1 MNTQEFSVKIKMLN
15 PEAKMPGY
23 ALPGDVGMDVYAL
36 ETVTVEPG
44 AHHRFM
50 NGFAL
55 EFPAGYAAIVKDKS
69 SISKAGLHTM
79 GGVFDAGYRG
89 EYNVHLVNLSLKP
102 YTVEKGHKVAQI
114 VFIPIVQAKLIQT
127 EELNSSERGTGGFG
141 STGK

>member
-1 MNTQEFSVKIKMLN
+1 MAVRLKVKKLH
-15 PEAKMPGY
+15 PDAKLPSY
-23 ALPGDVGMDVYAL
+23 AHPGDVGMDLYSL

-55 EFPAGYAAIVKDKS
+55 EFPTGFAGIVKDKS

-89 EYNVHLVNLSLKP
+89 EYNVHLVNLSDKA
-102 YTVEKGHKVAQI
+102 YTVEKGDKVAQLVI
-114 VFIPIVQAKLIQT
+114 LPVEIPML
-127 EELNSSERGTGGFG
+127 EEVAELSDSSRGAGAFG
-141 STGK
+141 STGKK